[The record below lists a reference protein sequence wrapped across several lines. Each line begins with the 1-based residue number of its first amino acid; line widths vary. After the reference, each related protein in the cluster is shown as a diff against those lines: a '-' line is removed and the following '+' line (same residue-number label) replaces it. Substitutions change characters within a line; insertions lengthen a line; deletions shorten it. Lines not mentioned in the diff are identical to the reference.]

1 MDRHCVKN
9 AQPQQSQ
16 KPRLREWWVLV
27 ALFLAMA
34 MATGPGVILVNRPV
48 TILGLPA
55 IYFWGILWY
64 FIIGGLAVFADRR
77 LWRHQLEET
86 ETKEEEES
94 DAS

>member
-1 MDRHCVKN
+1 M
-9 AQPQQSQ
+9 
-16 KPRLREWWVLV
+16 V

-34 MATGPGVILVNRPV
+34 MATGPGVMLVNRPV

-64 FIIGGLAVFADRR
+64 FIIGGMAVLADRW
-77 LWRHQLEET
+77 LWRHQLEEP
-86 ETKEEEES
+86 ETRKEEES